1 MSDGVADDLYQRAR
15 SWLEADPDPETQ
27 AELRA
32 LVHARLDA
40 PLAELMGPELD
51 FGTAGLRGAVGPGP
65 ARMNQ
70 AVMRRAVRA
79 LAEHLLATVPD
90 ARSLPVVIGYDAR
103 PSSRGLAEAAA
114 GVLLAAGISVRWFE
128 HAVPTPLVAYAAR
141 VFMAQAALVVTASHN
156 PKADNGLKIYGG
168 DAIQLGPPADA
179 AVARRRDA
187 LGAANR
193 IPCTTL
199 VDDRGRPHP
208 RLAPIEAELFQRYLA
223 ELEASLPP
231 RLESP
236 ALKIAYTPL
245 HGVGGEWCRA
255 ALALRGFRDVV
266 LVREQAEPDG
276 SFPTTPFPNPEL
288 PATVAR
294 LVELAADIRADLAIA
309 NDPDADRLAAAAP
322 ENGQVTSLSGN
333 ELGVVLADFV
343 LEHAPRTP
351 QPLLVT
357 SIVSSPLLTELAVG
371 HGARAEITLT
381 GFKWLWRAAREL
393 ELRGGVRLAF
403 ACEEALGYAIGQLVR
418 DKDGIAAAVWAAELA
433 ERCRRDGGT
442 LYARL
447 DAVQRRHGAWGSAQ
461 LSLERPGL
469 AGSDAI
475 RVMIERLAA
484 SAPAELAGRVA
495 LNFRDFRHDAAARPP
510 WLGAAQ
516 LFESS
521 FAGGARVLVRPSGT
535 EPKLK
540 IYADAAESIAHGAS
554 ASEARTRA
562 KASALA
568 LASAMVTWLEAAA
581 PKT

>member
-1 MSDGVADDLYQRAR
+1 VNDGGAGELYERAR
-15 SWLEADPDPETQ
+15 RWLEADPDPTTQ

-51 FGTAGLRGAVGPGP
+51 FGTAGLRGAAGPGP
-65 ARMNQ
+65 SRMNQ

-79 LAEHLLATVPD
+79 LAEHLLGSVPD
-90 ARSLPVVIGYDAR
+90 ARSLVVVVGYDAR
-103 PSSRGLAEAAA
+103 PSSRSLAEAAA
-114 GVLLAAGISVRWFE
+114 GVLIAAGIPVRWFE
-128 HAVPTPLVAYAAR
+128 QAVPTPLVAYAAR

-179 AVARRRDA
+179 DVARRRDA
-187 LGAANR
+187 VGPANLISCAA
-193 IPCTTL
+193 IC
-199 VDDRGRPHP
+199 DERGEPHA
-208 RLAPIEAELFQRYLA
+208 RLLPIEPELFQRYLA
-223 ELEASLPP
+223 ELDASLPP
-231 RLESP
+231 RLPSP
-236 ALKIAYTPL
+236 GLKIAYTPL
-245 HGVGGEWCRA
+245 HGVGGSWCRA
-255 ALALRGFRDVV
+255 ALALRGFDDVV

-288 PATVAR
+288 PGTVAR
-294 LVELAADIRADLAIA
+294 LVELARDVRADLALA

-322 ENGQVTSLSGN
+322 ESGQVSPLSGN

-343 LEHAPRTP
+343 LEHAPRAP

-357 SIVSSPLLTELAVG
+357 SIVSSPLLSELAAG

-393 ELRGGVRLAF
+393 EQGASVRLAF
-403 ACEEALGYAIGQLVR
+403 ACEEALGYSIGQLVR
-418 DKDGIAAAVWAAELA
+418 DKDGIAAAVWTAELA
-433 ERCRRDGGT
+433 ERCRREGGT

-447 DAVQRRHGAWGSAQ
+447 DAVQHRHGAWGSAQ
-461 LSLERPGL
+461 LSLERPGR

-475 RVMIERLAA
+475 RAMITRLAA
-484 SAPAELAGRVA
+484 SAPSTLGGLAA
-495 LNFRDFRHDAAARPP
+495 LTFRDFRQGAEARPP

-516 LFESS
+516 LFELS

-540 IYADAAESIAHGAS
+540 VYADAVERSAS
-554 ASEARTRA
+554 RLAPSEARARA
-562 KASALA
+562 KANALE
-568 LASAMVTWLEAAA
+568 LASAMVAWLEASAQSG
-581 PKT
+581 